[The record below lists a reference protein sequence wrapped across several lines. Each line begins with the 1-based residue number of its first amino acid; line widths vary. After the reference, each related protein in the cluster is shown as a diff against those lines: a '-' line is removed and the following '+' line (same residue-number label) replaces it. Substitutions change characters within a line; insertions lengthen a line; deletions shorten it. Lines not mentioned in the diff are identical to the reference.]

1 MAKKNKKTQ
10 TNQASDKGLIE
21 FEGEITNVLPN
32 QTFKVTLENGHEI
45 IAYTNGK
52 LRQFKIRMIL
62 GDKVMVEISPYDL
75 SKGRITYRL

>member
-1 MAKKNKKTQ
+1 MAKKNKKIKDNT
-10 TNQASDKGLIE
+10 ASDKGLIE

-32 QTFKVTLENGHEI
+32 QTFKVKLENGHEI
-45 IAYTNGK
+45 VAYTNGK

-62 GDKVMVEISPYDL
+62 GDKVRVEISPYDL

>member
-1 MAKKNKKTQ
+1 VAKKNKKIQ